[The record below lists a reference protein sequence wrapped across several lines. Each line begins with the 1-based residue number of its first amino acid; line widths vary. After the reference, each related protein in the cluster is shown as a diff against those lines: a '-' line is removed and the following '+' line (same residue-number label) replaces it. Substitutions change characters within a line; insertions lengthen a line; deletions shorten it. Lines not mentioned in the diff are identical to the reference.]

1 MVPPMTNISEYTLA
15 SSHTKQSRLEEV
27 SPPPALALCLPA
39 LHLTAPGLLFPPR
52 HRGCLP
58 ASAASVNTERQDFF
72 NYL

>member
-1 MVPPMTNISEYTLA
+1 MTNISEYTLA

-39 LHLTAPGLLFPPR
+39 LHLTGLLFPPR
-52 HRGCLP
+52 RHHGCLP
-58 ASAASVNTERQDFF
+58 ATAASVNTKRQDFF